1 MSDDRTEGI
10 ESIIG
15 KAAFDDAFAEA
26 LKEDPEAALR
36 GIGIEPTD
44 EMLEA
49 LGENGLSPGV
59 QQIRPKRARGTTLSI
74 VGNQRIDDESA
85 IPGCHVELWPRLE
98 VEHVDLRHSLQK
110 HVAFES
116 ADLPVVLPFEVGAV

>member
-49 LGENGLSPGV
+49 LGE
-59 QQIRPKRARGTTLSI
+59 
-74 VGNQRIDDESA
+74 IDPES
-85 IPGCHVELWPRLE
+85 LE
-98 VEHVDLRHSLQK
+98 KLAK
-110 HVAFES
+110 AFE
-116 ADLPVVLPFEVGAV
+116 PQPGIG